1 MSVFF
6 HREIRKTFASSIF
19 KLPLMNFILNLLKVM
34 SRFINNNQANI
45 FDAFFYWLLTMKST
59 KKDVAIKILENI
71 IELILILFPIFE
83 SIFSQSTYMKFP
95 LIRYGNFFS
104 SVRLRNG
111 DVIWITH
118 FYLFFRSITFVLFLF
133 VTLFES
139 NNVMKRKSTFVLLTF
154 ETFLCFE
161 NESQVVL

>member
-71 IELILILFPIFE
+71 IELILILFQIFE

-95 LIRYGNFFS
+95 LIRYGNFF
-104 SVRLRNG
+104 
-111 DVIWITH
+111 
-118 FYLFFRSITFVLFLF
+118 FFG
-133 VTLFES
+133 
-139 NNVMKRKSTFVLLTF
+139 
-154 ETFLCFE
+154 
-161 NESQVVL
+161 